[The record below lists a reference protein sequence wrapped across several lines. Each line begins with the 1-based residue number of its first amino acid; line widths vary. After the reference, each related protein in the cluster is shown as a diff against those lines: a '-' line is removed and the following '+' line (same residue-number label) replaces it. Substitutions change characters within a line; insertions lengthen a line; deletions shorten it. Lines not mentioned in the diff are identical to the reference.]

1 MEKSKYYNDEY
12 RDAICYTDPATE
24 QFDRNNDGVVCY
36 GEYFNLNGWDKDRGF
51 GIHRGNKIWCLN
63 KRDR

>member
-1 MEKSKYYNDEY
+1 MKKVNYYTEEY

-36 GEYFNLNGWDKDRGF
+36 GEYFNLNGWDKDRGY
-51 GIHRGNKIWCLN
+51 GKDAI
-63 KRDR
+63 